1 MKSFH
6 YSLLQSSIQK
16 QYLFIMKYF
25 FLSLFCCLSSAFLAQ
40 SDYNYSSKFEFEY
53 SEIFLSEVASITK
66 EDFSSILH
74 EISSIK
80 ASHFKYRQVYFDL
93 SEEELKMKASEFSE
107 KYKVKKIKPNKL
119 IVSNF
124 KSKEFPELEFKGI
137 FNKKYE
143 LKYLGINGAYVPV
156 SLNYYVGQNL
166 SNTKLP
172 MELPPESE
180 DGACYAKGLI
190 QDQYKEQEIS
200 VKLKEKTTRLE
211 ILDPVYEELSI
222 NGYEV
227 IEHKGCD
234 SKLID
239 SLKTRNTISEA
250 ESIIELSK
258 ADFEIFYEE
267 VEIAPASTK
276 WVKKKADRNCL
287 SSDPNDC
294 LVWCLQ
300 EVAAQYRTVT
310 TSEKLPCKKGW
321 DELGNDCTRRIDKP
335 AEYAYILDS
344 IAVNKLLNHCPDVK
358 VVPHNITKR
367 ITIQPQL
374 IDTIAVSA
382 TYDTI
387 RRSTLVKAGGFTK
400 WVEVLCEDEI
410 DERFYSRLSQELN
423 LRGYETGSEAEYPN
437 PKAEA
442 ALIKFQKDN
451 GLPIGQMDFETLEA
465 LGLLVK

>member
-156 SLNYYVGQNL
+156 SLNYYVGTNL
-166 SNTKLP
+166 G
-172 MELPPESE
+172 EEDLPPFID
-180 DGACYAKGLI
+180 DGACYAKCLI
-190 QDQYKEQEIS
+190 QDQYEDKEIM
-200 VKLKEKTTRLE
+200 VKLREGTTRLE
-211 ILDPVYEELSI
+211 ISDPIYK
-222 NGYEV
+222 EV
-227 IEHKGCD
+227 IIKDYHVIERGSCKN
-234 SKLID
+234 KLID
-239 SLKTRNTISEA
+239 SLKTKITISES
-250 ESIIELSK
+250 ESLIEKRKAKYEFIDEQIEL
-258 ADFEIFYEE
+258 
-267 VEIAPASTK
+267 APASTK
-276 WVKKKADRNCL
+276 WVKKKADKNCL
-287 SSDPNDC
+287 SADPNDC

-300 EVAAQYRTVT
+300 ETPAKYKTVT
-310 TSEKLPCKKGW
+310 SSEILPCEEGW
-321 DELGNDCTRRIDKP
+321 DVVGNDCTRRIDKP
-335 AEYAYILDS
+335 AEFVYVLDS
-344 IAVNKLLNHCPDVK
+344 IAANELQRSCPEIK
-358 VVPHNITKR
+358 VVKQNVVKR
-367 ITIQPQL
+367 IIIQPQN
-374 IDTIAVSA
+374 IDTISISA

-387 RRSTLVKAGGFTK
+387 QRRELIKAGGFTE
-400 WVEVLCEDEI
+400 WYEVLCEDEI
-410 DERFYSRLSQELN
+410 DERLNSRLCQELS
-423 LRGYETGSEAEYPN
+423 LRGYHPDSEAEYPN
-437 PKAEA
+437 GQTKE